1 MLRINMKGFSKGFS
15 YVELMFSIAIL
26 ALLAAAATPYL
37 EKTIQ
42 RNKESQLR
50 EHLRDIR
57 SAIDAYKKASDAGKI
72 QKNIGDSGY
81 PKSLDE
87 LVIGVPDQTDAQ
99 KKRLRFL
106 RNLPADPMYATDA
119 RTAPAELKPQDTW
132 GKRSY
137 DSEADN
143 PREGDDVFDVY
154 SLSTQKGLNGII
166 YQQW

>member
-1 MLRINMKGFSKGFS
+1 MLRLSKGFS
-15 YVELMFSIAIL
+15 YVELMFSVAIL

-57 SAIDAYKKASDAGKI
+57 NAIDAYKAASDAGKI
-72 QKNIGDSGY
+72 QKTVGDSGY

-87 LVIGVPDQTDAQ
+87 LVIGVPDQTDPQ
-99 KKRLRFL
+99 KKKLRFL
-106 RNLPADPMYATDA
+106 RNLPADPMYIADA
-119 RTAPAELKPQDTW
+119 LTAREEISAENTW

-137 DSEADN
+137 DSDAED
-143 PREGDDVFDVY
+143 PREGADVFDVY
-154 SLSTQKGLNGII
+154 SFNPQKGLNGIA